1 MCSSLAPA
9 CMVQAPSV
17 VSVQWH
23 STLLSACSHEGSL
36 RCPQGQKVIVVSCGA
51 EHSVV
56 ATETGQVYA
65 WGWGRYGNVG
75 DGQKVDR

>member
-1 MCSSLAPA
+1 MHVPGSSQQSSLA
-9 CMVQAPSV
+9 
-17 VSVQWH
+17 
-23 STLLSACSHEGSL
+23 T
-36 RCPQGQKVIVVSCGA
+36 QGQKVIAVSCGA

>member
-1 MCSSLAPA
+1 MVSRHLPPA
-9 CMVQAPSV
+9 
-17 VSVQWH
+17 
-23 STLLSACSHEGSL
+23 
-36 RCPQGQKVIVVSCGA
+36 PQGQKVIAVSCGA